1 MPHFENFAL
10 ESSACIVPFPTPC
23 TVCFLSIILT
33 SLIYIIFSIIVEHSR
48 DYNMREN
55 IFAIDEPGE
64 NRNRSINI
72 KAQHKTRR
80 AAITQIYF

>member
-1 MPHFENFAL
+1 MIIHFFRYFFFKVNE
-10 ESSACIVPFPTPC
+10 
-23 TVCFLSIILT
+23 
-33 SLIYIIFSIIVEHSR
+33 Y
-48 DYNMREN
+48 EN
-55 IFAIDEPGE
+55 IVIVAIDEPGG

>member
-1 MPHFENFAL
+1 MILFYL
-10 ESSACIVPFPTPC
+10 EFGIWKHIWNMDSGRPVGDNTIRVKGLPEMKSVGVVSYDISEF
-23 TVCFLSIILT
+23 
-33 SLIYIIFSIIVEHSR
+33 YIHK
-48 DYNMREN
+48 
-55 IFAIDEPGE
+55 AIDEPGG

>member
-1 MPHFENFAL
+1 MQRPTFIH
-10 ESSACIVPFPTPC
+10 CIMKP
-23 TVCFLSIILT
+23 
-33 SLIYIIFSIIVEHSR
+33 YIV
-48 DYNMREN
+48 
-55 IFAIDEPGE
+55 AIDEPGG

>member
-1 MPHFENFAL
+1 MNILHSPAH
-10 ESSACIVPFPTPC
+10 SSMQLQYAPRARLCQKFDDKHLV
-23 TVCFLSIILT
+23 
-33 SLIYIIFSIIVEHSR
+33 
-48 DYNMREN
+48 
-55 IFAIDEPGE
+55 AIDEPGG